1 MIAKRAIKKVNTSSI
16 AVLTGYIAGLPETRQ
31 PQDWPPLINYITDA
45 VSDGARVDFV
55 RVTNLPSE
63 ELRDAVL
70 AMMITQDMNT
80 RSKTDKTYH
89 MIFSFPH
96 GEKPSRVILNDIEDN
111 LVASIGLSEHQR
123 ISAAHDDKDHYH
135 VHIAINKVHPKTYR
149 NVEPFYD
156 KNALMRTCV
165 ELEKK
170 HGLMVTNHGELARS
184 ELVLAQSNNNSLDF
198 EVHNNIESLQSWI
211 KTSAKEQLLE
221 AFETSKSWGEFHYK
235 ANELGLEFKLRGAGI
250 VIKAVGQEVAV
261 KASSVDRGL
270 SYKALISKLGE
281 FKPAQTSQKLIPTKS
296 YSKTPKINNE
306 ISASLFAKFQSNRLQ
321 SIAHRREAKAK
332 LNERS
337 ELAARVIKEAFL
349 NKKSLVKNNHILS
362 RLNKKSEYQKLAIEQ
377 TRVWQ
382 VHKNTFSNDKKKI
395 EKDIPLYTWPEF
407 LKNQVAQGDEN
418 ALEVLRAHEKSK
430 EKFIGN
436 ILKCDDI
443 HEAKNII
450 LKDMSPIVRRNGDI
464 IYFIKDGGKVLDT
477 GKALNVETVTTG
489 SAFLALSLAQEKFAG
504 KGLRVNGSDAFK
516 RELIMVAASKDIVVR
531 FADKELNDA
540 VAILKAEKSQKK
552 LIQPKIDRHQ
562 TIKPKIKPRNRGR

>member
-1 MIAKRAIKKVNTSSI
+1 M
-16 AVLTGYIAGLPETRQ
+16 
-31 PQDWPPLINYITDA
+31 INYITDA

-55 RVTNLPSE
+55 RVSNLPSD

-89 MIFSFPH
+89 MIFSFPP
-96 GEKPSRVILNDIEDN
+96 GEKPSREILNDIEDN
-111 LVASIGLSEHQR
+111 LVASIGLGEHQR

-156 KNALMRTCV
+156 KNALMRTCA
-165 ELEKK
+165 ELERK
-170 HGLMVTNHGELARS
+170 HGLMITHHGELAG
-184 ELVLAQSNNNSLDF
+184 AQSKSRRTNYEVRDNGLNF
-198 EVHNNIESLQSWI
+198 ENGESLQSWI
-211 KTSAKEQLLE
+211 KNNAKAQLLE
-221 AFETSKSWGEFHYK
+221 AFKASNSWDEFHVK
-235 ANELGLEFKLRGAGI
+235 SAETGLEFKLRGAGI
-250 VIKAVGQEVAV
+250 VIKTIGQDVAV
-261 KASSVDRGL
+261 KASSIDRGL
-270 SYKALISKLGE
+270 TYKTLISKLGE
-281 FKPAQTSQKLIPTKS
+281 FKPAQTSPKLIPTKS
-296 YSKTPKINNE
+296 YSKTPKINKE
-306 ISASLFAKFQSNRLQ
+306 ISAPLFAKFQSNRLQ
-321 SIAHRREAKAK
+321 SIANRREAKAI
-332 LNERS
+332 LNERG

-349 NKKSLVKNNHILS
+349 NKKSLIKNNHLLGRLS
-362 RLNKKSEYQKLAIEQ
+362 KKSEYQKLKLEQ
-377 TRVWQ
+377 AKIWQ
-382 VHKNTFSNDKKKI
+382 VHKNSLANEKTKI

-407 LKNQVAQGDEN
+407 LQNQVAQGNEN

-443 HEAKNII
+443 HEARNII

-516 RELIMVAASKDIVVR
+516 RELIMVAASKDFVVR
-531 FADKELNDA
+531 FADKALNDA
-540 VAILKAEKSQKK
+540 VAILKAEKSQNK
-552 LIQPKIDRHQ
+552 LIQPKIDTHQ
-562 TIKPKIKPRNRGR
+562 TIKPNIKPRNRGR